1 MTQHNTY
8 SISEIREEIT
18 RLPEHFDREPDAVT
32 VTRHGKP
39 VMAILPWEL
48 YEALIETLEVMSDAE
63 LMAAFRQGVQ
73 ELTEGKGRPW
83 DNVKRDLGL

>member
-1 MTQHNTY
+1 MDTKYHIGIEQDG
-8 SISEIREEIT
+8 T
-18 RLPEHFDREPDAVT
+18 RFKATVADLNIVVYGDTHQETLLNAQKAIVT
-32 VTRHGKP
+32 AH
-39 VMAILPWEL
+39 IQ
-48 YEALIETLEVMSDAE
+48 TLEVMSDAE